1 MGKNS
6 KGHGPVERATAS
18 PELILASASPRRAEL
33 MRQAGYHFRVAKST
47 LHEPARRPESV
58 PIRIWPVCLA
68 LRKAQSVAK
77 SRRSNSIV
85 IGADTIVVHDDRV
98 INKAATRHHAETI
111 LRSLSGTTHE
121 VITGLV
127 VLHGDQC
134 QMESVVSTCRMKRL
148 SERQLQNYLDSNL
161 WRGKAGAY
169 GIQDSPQDPF
179 VTLMS
184 GEHSNVMGL
193 PLVTLQRLLRMQL
206 DNITSSVRLSN
217 IDTYR

>member
-1 MGKNS
+1 MEKNS
-6 KGHGPVERATAS
+6 KRHGPIKPAAAS

-33 MRQAGYHFRVAKST
+33 MRQAGYRFHVAKST
-47 LHEPARRPESV
+47 LHEPARRPKSV
-58 PIRIWPVCLA
+58 PIRVWPVCLA

-77 SRRSNSIV
+77 LWPSNSII
-85 IGADTIVVHDDRV
+85 IGADTIVVHDGRI

-127 VLHGDQC
+127 VLRGNEC
-134 QMESVVSTCRMKRL
+134 QMESMVSICRMKRL
-148 SERQLQNYLDSNL
+148 SEHQLQMYLTSNL

-169 GIQDSPQDPF
+169 GIQDSPEDPF
-179 VTLMS
+179 VELIS

-193 PLVTLQRLLRMQL
+193 PLAALQTMLQTT
-206 DNITSSVRLSN
+206 IG
-217 IDTYR
+217 

>member
-1 MGKNS
+1 MEKTSNR
-6 KGHGPVERATAS
+6 HGAVKSVTAL

-33 MRQAGYHFRVAKST
+33 MHTAGYHFRVAEST

-58 PIRIWPVCLA
+58 PIRVWPVCLA
-68 LRKAQSVAK
+68 LRKAQSVANAQ
-77 SRRSNSIV
+77 RPDSI
-85 IGADTIVVHDDRV
+85 ILGADTIVVHDTRI
-98 INKAATRHHAETI
+98 INKAVTRRHAEAI

-127 VLHGDQC
+127 VLRGDQC
-134 QMESVVSTCRMKRL
+134 RMESVVSICLMKRL
-148 SERQLQNYLDSNL
+148 SEQQLQNYLDSNL

-179 VTLMS
+179 VTLIA

-193 PLVTLQRLLRMQL
+193 PLATLQRMLRSL
-206 DNITSSVRLSN
+206 RK
-217 IDTYR
+217 